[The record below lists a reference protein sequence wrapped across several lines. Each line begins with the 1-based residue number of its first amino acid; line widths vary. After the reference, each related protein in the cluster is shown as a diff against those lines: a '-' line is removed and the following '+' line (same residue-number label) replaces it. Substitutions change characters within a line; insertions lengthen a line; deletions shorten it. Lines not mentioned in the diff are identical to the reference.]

1 MRNQVGILSDIFY
14 LLVILEI
21 FYFYLDQVFVRPKAP
36 RGRPKKSQIKA
47 CQESVAM
54 NTSSNADYQTSIF
67 KSGNQTL
74 GKATKQTAFSLLVIT
89 LN

>member
-1 MRNQVGILSDIFY
+1 MKFFY
-14 LLVILEI
+14 LLVILAI

-54 NTSSNADYQTSIF
+54 NTSSNADYSV
-67 KSGNQTL
+67 KSANQTL
-74 GKATKQTAFSLLVIT
+74 GKATKQTAFSLLP
-89 LN
+89 

>member
-1 MRNQVGILSDIFY
+1 MNIFY
-14 LLVILEI
+14 LLVILAI

-47 CQESVAM
+47 IASCQESVAM